1 MNSRGGDVGPIGRTA
16 RAAALSR
23 SSPSWAARDE
33 LVLTCS
39 DGHPPYAGTGGVRPQ
54 RRSAKKKHA
63 STFGPR
69 GVPPRHRES
78 ALRDDV
84 FRLGR
89 MAKKSSSTRSR
100 AVQPA
105 LPTTPP
111 RGFMRLQEPS
121 TVSHPV
127 SRSTA
132 SLAHAPHLVSA
143 LARALTGILW
153 HLTVHGTLSYDTLT
167 RDFQLC
173 FRHLTLRL

>member
-16 RAAALSR
+16 RAALSR
-23 SSPSWAARDE
+23 SSLAILGRRDE

-39 DGHPPYAGTGGVRPQ
+39 DGHPPPCTGGYAPSV
-54 RRSAKKKHA
+54 RSAKEKHD

-69 GVPPRHRES
+69 GVPPRVKGR
-78 ALRDDV
+78 RDDV
-84 FRLGR
+84 FRLGS
-89 MAKKSSSTRSR
+89 MAKKSSSMRSR

-121 TVSHPV
+121 TVSRHV

-153 HLTVHGTLSYDTLT
+153 HLTVHGTWSYDTST
-167 RDFQLC
+167 RDFQLY

>member
-39 DGHPPYAGTGGVRPQ
+39 DGHPPYAVLVAYAPSV
-54 RRSAKKKHA
+54 RSAKKKHA
-63 STFGPR
+63 STLGPR
-69 GVPPRHRES
+69 GVLVKGR
-78 ALRDDV
+78 RDDV
-84 FRLGR
+84 VRLGR
-89 MAKKSSSTRSR
+89 MAKTSSSTRSR

-143 LARALTGILW
+143 LARALTG
-153 HLTVHGTLSYDTLT
+153 LTQPYFGTV
-167 RDFQLC
+167 LC
-173 FRHLTLRL
+173 SMPLRLVSMTYGWRR

>member
-39 DGHPPYAGTGGVRPQ
+39 DGHPPYAGTGGYAPSV
-54 RRSAKKKHA
+54 RSAKEEHA

-69 GVPPRHRES
+69 GVPPRVKGR
-78 ALRDDV
+78 RDDV
-84 FRLGR
+84 FRLGS
-89 MAKKSSSTRSR
+89 MAKKSSSMRSR